1 MLREFKPKRHEP
13 GRIEPHE
20 LAALF
25 EKGEFRKPLSHCR
38 KMGYSLD
45 EFSDQN
51 GQEDDWAKARR
62 TTGIDTQAQD

>member
-25 EKGEFRKPLSHCR
+25 EKGEFRKALSHCR

-45 EFSDQN
+45 EFSESLGGVVN
-51 GQEDDWAKARR
+51 LR
-62 TTGIDTQAQD
+62 ISVS